1 MGNKIEKI
9 QSERNNNIYNIGK
22 KVGEK
27 IMGKGMK
34 RNEHMEETTE
44 GKRIRKIK
52 KA

>member
-1 MGNKIEKI
+1 MGNKIEKR
-9 QSERNNNIYNIGK
+9 QSERYNIGK

-44 GKRIRKIK
+44 GKRIRTIK